1 MGGYKQKN
9 YLRSNSKLLIKILHM
24 ISSKIEEALN
34 RQIDLEGFS
43 SMYYLSMASWCEV
56 KGYNGIAQFL
66 YHHSDEERTH
76 MLKLF
81 RYINDRGGHALVP
94 GLESP
99 PKDFQSIQG
108 IFEIVHSHEVKVSN
122 EINAL
127 VELCIQEKDYTTH
140 NFLQWY
146 VTEQIEE
153 ESLARNVLDK
163 LKLIGEDKGG
173 MYLFDRDLGNMATT
187 GAMNVHSDK

>member
-1 MGGYKQKN
+1 
-9 YLRSNSKLLIKILHM
+9 M
-24 ISSKIEEALN
+24 ISSKIEAALN
-34 RQIDLEGFS
+34 RQVDLEGYS
-43 SMYYLSMASWCEV
+43 SMYYLAMASWCEV
-56 KGYNGIAQFL
+56 KGYKGVAQFL
-66 YHHSDEERTH
+66 YHHSDEERMH

-81 RYINDRGGHALVP
+81 RYINDRGGHSIVP

-99 PKDFQSIQG
+99 PKDFKNIHE
-108 IFEIVHSHEVKVSN
+108 IFEIVLSHEVKVSN

-127 VELCIQEKDYTTH
+127 VELCMMEKDYTTH

-153 ESLARNVLDK
+153 ESLARDVLDK

-173 MYLFDRDLGNMATT
+173 MYLFDRELSTMT
-187 GAMNVHSDK
+187 GEEGHGKGKGRH

>member
-1 MGGYKQKN
+1 
-9 YLRSNSKLLIKILHM
+9 M
-24 ISSKIEEALN
+24 ISSKIEAALN
-34 RQIDLEGFS
+34 RQIDLEGYS
-43 SMYYLSMASWCEV
+43 SMYYLAMASWCEV

-66 YHHSDEERTH
+66 YHHSDEERMH

-81 RYINDRGGHALVP
+81 KYINDRGGHALVP

-99 PKDFQSIQG
+99 PKDYNGIHP
-108 IFEIVHSHEVKVSN
+108 IFETVLSHEIKVSN

-153 ESLARNVLDK
+153 ETLARNVLDK

-173 MYLFDRDLGNMATT
+173 MYLFDRDLAVMA
-187 GAMNVHSDK
+187 GGGGGKSGHGH

>member
-1 MGGYKQKN
+1 
-9 YLRSNSKLLIKILHM
+9 M
-24 ISSKIEEALN
+24 ISSKIEAALN
-34 RQIDLEGFS
+34 RQIDLEGYS
-43 SMYYLSMASWCEV
+43 SMYYLAMGSWCEV
-56 KGYNGIAQFL
+56 KGYNGVAQFL
-66 YHHSDEERTH
+66 FHHSDEERMH

-81 RYINDRGGHALVP
+81 HYINDRGGHAIVP
-94 GLESP
+94 AFAGP
-99 PKDFQSIQG
+99 QKDFKSIRE

-153 ESLARNVLDK
+153 ESLARQIIDK
-163 LKLIGEDKGG
+163 LNLIGEDKGG
-173 MYLFDRDLGNMATT
+173 MYLFDRDLATMT
-187 GAMNVHSDK
+187 GQGEKKGRH